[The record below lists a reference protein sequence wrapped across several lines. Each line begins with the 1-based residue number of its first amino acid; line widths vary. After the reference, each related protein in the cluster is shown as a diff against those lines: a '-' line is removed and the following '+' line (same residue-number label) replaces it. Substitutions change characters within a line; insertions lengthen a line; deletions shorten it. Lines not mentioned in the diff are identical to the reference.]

1 MTLTDEQRAKV
12 EALIG
17 AKVMGLD
24 VRGMHQCYQCE
35 GCWDVDDD
43 LAWTGSGHER
53 VRPVYR
59 VGEGWTPEPDERIIF
74 GCPAHSLGVV
84 PEYTTSGDAML
95 EVEERVSNLAVYN
108 GQIVEHRTTDGCCS
122 RQTGLCLKELYTL
135 ALLRIT
141 NPDMPEF
148 EMTTMGENNHVRRT
162 FRTDELWN
170 LLHATPLQRCLASL
184 SAVGVDWRAELGVK
198 EEAE

>member
-12 EALIG
+12 DALVG

-74 GCPAHSLGVV
+74 GCPSHTLGVV
-84 PEYTTSGDAML
+84 PEYTSSGDAML
-95 EVEERVSNLAVYN
+95 EVEERVDLLARFR
-108 GQIVEHRTTDGCCS
+108 GQIVEHRPSSSEQLGIPLRED
-122 RQTGLCLKELYTL
+122 YML

-141 NPDMPEF
+141 NPTMPEF
-148 EMTTMGENNHVRRT
+148 EVTTMAWNNHVRRT

-170 LLHATPLQRCLASL
+170 LLHATPLQRCLAAL

>member
-95 EVEERVSNLAVYN
+95 EVIEAFGVGYVEIDNGWREEDGGRVGGWTVRIVSPGQEGGASAPTMQEAVALA
-108 GQIVEHRTTDGCCS
+108 
-122 RQTGLCLKELYTL
+122 
-135 ALLRIT
+135 A
-141 NPDMPEF
+141 
-148 EMTTMGENNHVRRT
+148 
-162 FRTDELWN
+162 
-170 LLHATPLQRCLASL
+170 L

-198 EEAE
+198 EEA

>member
-1 MTLTDEQRAKV
+1 MTPTDEQRAKV

-74 GCPAHSLGVV
+74 GCPAHSLGVL

-95 EVEERVSNLAVYN
+95 EVIEKMRANDWDFRHEACAGRVELAEFAKWDEVYKDEYMKFCADAPTMPLAV
-108 GQIVEHRTTDGCCS
+108 
-122 RQTGLCLKELYTL
+122 
-135 ALLRIT
+135 
-141 NPDMPEF
+141 
-148 EMTTMGENNHVRRT
+148 
-162 FRTDELWN
+162 
-170 LLHATPLQRCLASL
+170 CLASL

>member
-12 EALIG
+12 DALVG

-53 VRPVYR
+53 IRPVYR

-95 EVEERVSNLAVYN
+95 EVIRRVLDLRWDEDHPLYRGGMTDYKTQYN
-108 GQIVEHRTTDGCCS
+108 PYKGVWT
-122 RQTGLCLKELYTL
+122 
-135 ALLRIT
+135 
-141 NPDMPEF
+141 
-148 EMTTMGENNHVRRT
+148 VT
-162 FRTDELWN
+162 FNWSDNRPVSET
-170 LLHATPLQRCLASL
+170 HADLVVASALASL

-198 EEAE
+198 KEAE